1 MDKKTRRNVTRC
13 IRKIIVRYIISTI
26 GKAKNSDEDMI
37 THKYLKRIKNIELKQ
52 YEVKTNNPEKKLEEE
67 ALKLINTTPKN
78 GKLILL
84 DEKGQ
89 NLSSTDL
96 AKIILNWRDN
106 NVTDIN
112 FAIGGAFGNG
122 EKIKNTADKI
132 IAFGKLTWPHQMV
145 KMMIAEQIYRIE
157 TIIQGHPYHK

>member
-1 MDKKTRRNVTRC
+1 MK
-13 IRKIIVRYIISTI
+13 YIISTI
-26 GKAKNSDEDMI
+26 GKIKSNEEDLI
-37 THKYLKRIKNIELKQ
+37 TNKYIKRIKNIELKQ
-52 YEVKTNNPEKKLEEE
+52 YEVKIKNKEKQLDKE
-67 ALKLINTTPKN
+67 ADKLINSTPKY

-84 DEKGQ
+84 DEEGE
-89 NLSSTDL
+89 NLSSSDL
-96 AKIILNWRDN
+96 AKLILSWRN
-106 NVTDIN
+106 NNITSVN

-122 EKIKNTADKI
+122 LKIKKTADKI

>member
-1 MDKKTRRNVTRC
+1 MDKKTRRNVTKC

-145 KMMIAEQIYRIE
+145 KMMVAEQIYRIE

>member
-1 MDKKTRRNVTRC
+1 MQ
-13 IRKIIVRYIISTI
+13 YIISTI

-145 KMMIAEQIYRIE
+145 KMMVAEQIYRIE

>member
-67 ALKLINTTPKN
+67 ALKLINTTPQN

-145 KMMIAEQIYRIE
+145 KMMVAEQIYRIE

>member
-1 MDKKTRRNVTRC
+1 M
-13 IRKIIVRYIISTI
+13 RYIISTI

-67 ALKLINTTPKN
+67 ALKLINTTPKY

-145 KMMIAEQIYRIE
+145 KMMVAEQIYRIE

>member
-13 IRKIIVRYIISTI
+13 IRKIIVRDIISTI

-145 KMMIAEQIYRIE
+145 KMMVAEQIYRIE

>member
-1 MDKKTRRNVTRC
+1 VDKKTRRNVTRC

-52 YEVKTNNPEKKLEEE
+52 YEVKTNNPEKKIEEE

-145 KMMIAEQIYRIE
+145 KMMVAEQIYRIE

>member
-1 MDKKTRRNVTRC
+1 M
-13 IRKIIVRYIISTI
+13 RYIISTI

-145 KMMIAEQIYRIE
+145 KMMVAEQIYRIE